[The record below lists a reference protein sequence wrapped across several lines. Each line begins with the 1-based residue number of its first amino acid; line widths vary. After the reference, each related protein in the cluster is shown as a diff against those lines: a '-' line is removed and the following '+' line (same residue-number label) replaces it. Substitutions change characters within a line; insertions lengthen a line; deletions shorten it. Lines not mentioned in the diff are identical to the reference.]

1 MDDRA
6 TFSYE
11 SHTCFLNVPSALK
24 EIISSLSG
32 TLDLEDLV
40 DDIVDAVDAEDLDDV
55 EAISENWS
63 QFAARF
69 RVLDFL

>member
-1 MDDRA
+1 MSKQH
-6 TFSYE
+6 F
-11 SHTCFLNVPSALK
+11 HMKPTCFLNVPSALK

-32 TLDLEDLV
+32 TFADLEDLV

-63 QFAARF
+63 QWPARF